1 MWGWTT
7 TRRPPLAGHVKGR
20 GSLQVAALLQF
31 FSCCGASQIN
41 ATMPGFFAV
50 QQSEENIY
58 AYFFLQSTSP
68 TVWYWY
74 ALVLN
79 IRKEKRSSAVSRDFK
94 ASHCFTVHAHEI
106 SNWFAAFLR
115 QFCFARYW
123 FDFWGKVILWLSLV
137 LRYWRI
143 LTNFIFYIIIN
154 YLCRSIHSFSHL
166 IFLWGGSGGHQP

>member
-50 QQSEENIY
+50 QRSEENIY

-106 SNWFAAFLR
+106 SN
-115 QFCFARYW
+115 
-123 FDFWGKVILWLSLV
+123 
-137 LRYWRI
+137 
-143 LTNFIFYIIIN
+143 
-154 YLCRSIHSFSHL
+154 
-166 IFLWGGSGGHQP
+166 